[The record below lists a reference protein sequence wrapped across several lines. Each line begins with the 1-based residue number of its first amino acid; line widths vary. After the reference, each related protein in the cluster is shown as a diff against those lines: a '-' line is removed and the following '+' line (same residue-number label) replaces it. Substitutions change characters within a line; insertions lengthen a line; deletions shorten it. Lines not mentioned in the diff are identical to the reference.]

1 MISIRLRY
9 RFSAISNNEYSL
21 QATTPI
27 QMADLWEEFFTDLA
41 SFLQLLSSKEENAS
55 VAVAETA
62 LVKLECYLSVLRS
75 IIDALQESCMYYNIT
90 VFGSYNL

>member
-9 RFSAISNNEYSL
+9 RFSAISSNEYCL